1 VSGDRARQVLAEAEL
16 IVSATAIQAA
26 IDQMAAAISAR
37 LAQADPLVLTVMN
50 GAVFFA
56 GQLLPR
62 LRFPLE
68 CDYLHAT
75 RYRNTTRGHD
85 IEWRAMPST
94 PLAGRTVLVLDDIL
108 DEGITLAAIKERV
121 LAEGA
126 AACLVAVLAE
136 KTLAHPKPVVADFV
150 GVHLPNRYVFGC
162 GMDVN
167 GAWRNL
173 PEIYALKEVPLGGAL
188 KEVPLGDAVKGL

>member
-1 VSGDRARQVLAEAEL
+1 VIVGKARQVLADAEL
-16 IVSATAIQAA
+16 IVSAAA
-26 IDQMAAAISAR
+26 VQESMDQLAAAISAR
-37 LAQADPLVLTVMN
+37 LAQANPLALTVMN

-75 RYRNTTRGHD
+75 RYRNTTSGHA
-85 IEWRAMPST
+85 IQWLAMPRV

-108 DEGITLAAIKERV
+108 DEGVTLAAIKDRV

-126 AACLVAVLAE
+126 GECLIAVLAE
-136 KTLAHPKPVVADFV
+136 KALGRAKPVEADFV
-150 GVHLPNRYVFGC
+150 GMQLPSRYVFGC

-173 PEIYALKEVPLGGAL
+173 PEIYA
-188 KEVPLGDAVKGL
+188 VKGL